1 MVTPNELSAIQKFD
15 HLLENIIK
23 LDYDLNCQKLPGIE
37 VTELNKFLGDYLVD
51 LKQFTY
57 WIPTHDYTRTYKLDK
72 ITYILSRHDE
82 FMHHTSHSILT
93 EAANVAAMPETE
105 LYTESGESRLMLLLT
120 MLSLI
125 RDLCDKQGPFGTIG
139 ILKGTTRIVI
149 LEDYANIPIRN
160 DLVHGIN
167 YHHQPTTSFSL
178 HIIDSSGRI
187 YDESEV
193 SIDVLHKIRSV
204 MRDIT
209 DDSVHISHDIID
221 EMVTYKIDY
230 YNDLL

>member
-23 LDYDLNCQKLPGIE
+23 LDYELNHQKLPGIE
-37 VTELNKFLGDYLVD
+37 VSELNKFLGDYLVD

-72 ITYILSRHDE
+72 MTYILSRYDE
-82 FMHHTSHSILT
+82 FMHHTSYSILM
-93 EAANVAAMPETE
+93 EAANIASMPEIE
-105 LYTESGESRLMLLLT
+105 LYTESGESRLMLLYT
-120 MLSLI
+120 MFNLI
-125 RDLCDKQGPFGTIG
+125 RDLCNTQGPFGTIG
-139 ILKGTTRIVI
+139 TQKGKTRIVI

-160 DLVHGIN
+160 DLVYGIN
-167 YHHQPTTSFSL
+167 YHQLPTTNLSL

-193 SIDVLHKIRSV
+193 EIDVLYKIRSI
-204 MRDIT
+204 MNELS
-209 DDSVHISHDIID
+209 DDSVHISHDITNEII
-221 EMVTYKIDY
+221 TYKIDSY
-230 YNDLL
+230 DDL